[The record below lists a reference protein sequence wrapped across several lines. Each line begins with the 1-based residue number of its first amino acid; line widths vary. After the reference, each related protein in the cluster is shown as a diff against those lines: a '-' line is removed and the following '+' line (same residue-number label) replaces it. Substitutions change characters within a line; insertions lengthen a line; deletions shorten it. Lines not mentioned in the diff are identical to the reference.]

1 MVKPCKDIQ
10 VKYIYCVQDSSL
22 FPGFYNSV
30 LFNEGLLNDAIS
42 YYGDPDHDYD
52 LTDVDGYCK
61 AVCKKIVDDVYSNLV
76 DDVIKS
82 IKFAYVVSPEYY
94 NFDTDKLNLEL
105 ELDRDALEV
114 YIFKTNAEEFD
125 VYLAE
130 NFTSYDGFISYI
142 ANNLHEF
149 RNQYLTEGKSGR
161 ALDIML
167 DFYLLSHLG
176 ELSYKFSDIAA
187 DTIQDFIEQ
196 V

>member
-1 MVKPCKDIQ
+1 M
-10 VKYIYCVQDSSL
+10 KYIYCVQDSSL

-30 LFNEGLLNDAIS
+30 LFNECLLSDAIDSLNDS
-42 YYGDPDHDYD
+42 DHDYD

-61 AVCKKIVDDVYSNLV
+61 AVCQKIVNDVYSAVV

-82 IKFAYVVSPEYY
+82 MKFAYVVNPEYY
-94 NFDTDKLNLEL
+94 NYDTDKLNIAL

-149 RNQYLTEGKSGR
+149 RNQYITEGKSGR

-167 DFYLLSHLG
+167 DFYMLSHLDLD
-176 ELSYKFSDIAA
+176 ELTYKFSDIAT
-187 DTIQDFIEQ
+187 DTIQDFITQ

>member
-1 MVKPCKDIQ
+1 M
-10 VKYIYCVQDSSL
+10 KYIYCVQDSSL

-30 LFNEGLLNDAIS
+30 LFNEGLLSDAIDS
-42 YYGDPDHDYD
+42 INDSDHDYD

-82 IKFAYVVSPEYY
+82 IKFAYVVNPAYY
-94 NFDTDKLNLEL
+94 NFETDKLNLEL
-105 ELDRDALEV
+105 DLDRDALEV

-149 RNQYLTEGKSGR
+149 RNQYLTEGKCGR

-167 DFYLLSHLG
+167 DFYLLSHLDLG
-176 ELSYKFSDIAA
+176 ELSYKFSDIAS